1 MQIDAAKVADIL
13 GGDRVLDRA
22 VASLADLEAAVS
34 AGLPVGSLDETAR
47 YVALDRKSAADIK
60 DRLVPRATRAR
71 RRRLKLAE
79 SERVARLAR
88 IMALAE
94 YVWESKE
101 DARAFMS
108 EPHALLGNRAPLD
121 LAETELGARRVE
133 DLLMKLEY
141 SLPA

>member
-1 MQIDAAKVADIL
+1 VID
-13 GGDRVLDRA
+13 
-22 VASLADLEAAVS
+22 
-34 AGLPVGSLDETAR
+34 GLPIGSLDETAR
-47 YVALDRKSAADIK
+47 YVAADRKAAAAIK
-60 DRLVPRATRAR
+60 DRLVPRATRLR
-71 RRRLKLAE
+71 RQRLKLAE

-94 YVWESKE
+94 FVWEGKE
-101 DARAFMS
+101 DARTFMS
-108 EPHALLGNRAPLD
+108 EPHALFGDQTPLA